1 MGFKNHEY
9 KKLPNQEDIL
19 SCITDTQI
27 FEHYLGGIPSKP
39 INSPLRD
46 DKVPSFSLFYS
57 DQHDRI
63 FFKDF
68 ATGETGDAFVFVM
81 RLLEYSR
88 ITDVFIRI
96 AVDFG
101 LTQFETKE
109 IHRTPLKSFVS
120 STKKGKIKRERI
132 DIKVKT
138 KPWSIKDKEFW
149 SDKYGFT
156 KDQLEHLG
164 IFPISHYFLN
174 SYCVVTSGLAY
185 AFVEEKDGLQTFKIY
200 QPNADE
206 KKWINNNDF
215 STWELWTQLPEKGKN
230 LIITSSRKDAGV
242 IKILYPS
249 NLLTSC
255 ALQSEKTNP
264 KKNVVEEL
272 KMRFD
277 NIYVMY
283 DNDYDKSTNWG
294 REAGKKMCDDFGLV
308 QIEIPEHYG
317 TKDISDFRERYG
329 SEKTKELIRKI
340 IQTKKE

>member
-1 MGFKNHEY
+1 M
-9 KKLPNQEDIL
+9 
-19 SCITDTQI
+19 
-27 FEHYLGGIPSKP
+27 
-39 INSPLRD
+39 
-46 DKVPSFSLFYS
+46 
-57 DQHDRI
+57 
-63 FFKDF
+63 
-68 ATGETGDAFVFVM
+68 
-81 RLLEYSR
+81 
-88 ITDVFIRI
+88 
-96 AVDFG
+96 
-101 LTQFETKE
+101 
-109 IHRTPLKSFVS
+109 
-120 STKKGKIKRERI
+120 
-132 DIKVKT
+132 
-138 KPWSIKDKEFW
+138 
-149 SDKYGFT
+149 
-156 KDQLEHLG
+156 
-164 IFPISHYFLN
+164 
-174 SYCVVTSGLAY
+174 TSGLAY

-264 KKNVVEEL
+264 KKSVVEEL

-277 NIYVMY
+277 KIYVMY

-308 QIEIPEHYG
+308 QIEIPEHYR

-340 IQTKKE
+340 IQTTKE